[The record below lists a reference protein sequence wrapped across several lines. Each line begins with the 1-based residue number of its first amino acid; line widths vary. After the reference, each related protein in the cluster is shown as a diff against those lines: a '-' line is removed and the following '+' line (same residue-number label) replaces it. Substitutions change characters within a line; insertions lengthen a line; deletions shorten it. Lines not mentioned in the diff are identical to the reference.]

1 MKTDDLVKQYSKAI
15 SHLRTQKE
23 LDRLGLVFGAGISD
37 VFGFPSWLELIDRIA
52 CDKRVDGKR
61 LLDNAGSNTST
72 SQLLFQSYR
81 TKEYSSIG
89 DNYSAFDK
97 FNSHVQAGWHEVIH
111 DALYKD
117 VPAKTNELKTMDSY
131 LHEYLDIIRD
141 IKLTVNYNFDNTIER
156 LLSEN
161 RTEDQK
167 SKARGYRTVW
177 NSDIQLYP
185 QRGVIYHPNG
195 FLPDNTTERTSE
207 DLIFLDD
214 SFGDQLIESTSGH
227 YSTLSYY
234 YAQNTCIFIGLSL
247 EDSTLKHLL
256 RKIANTHPGHVHY
269 YVYYLED
276 TNTLDNE
283 SKNAIIDANF
293 EVYNLVTLFLNK
305 DGIKNLAKII
315 KKSDEDYEEIS
326 DLVAKDTSFKYFL
339 TGSVSVGKST
349 AVSHFRSLQ
358 THDEWLENRIDGME
372 KDPKLISKK
381 EQIEKIDKWV
391 VDQWRKKNFTLART
405 ANHGVHIIDR
415 CPLDAFAFTPVKEWT
430 KKAKFTKDGITP
442 KRSKTKLVNGTVILL
457 LGDPDAM
464 AVRALKLQK
473 KVSPAD
479 LTFRQD
485 LLKLVYGNDVAG
497 IVWLDTREKTAKK
510 VAKEISRIIHIDN
523 YTECNIQNRLSQIE
537 NGEVSADDEGCEQ

>member
-1 MKTDDLVKQYSKAI
+1 MRS
-15 SHLRTQKE
+15 QKK
-23 LDRLGLVFGAGISD
+23 LDRLGLVFGAGISN
-37 VFGFPSWLELIDRIA
+37 VFGFPSWQELIDRIA
-52 CDKRVDGKR
+52 RDKRVEGKR
-61 LLDNAGSNTST
+61 LLNKAGSNTST

-81 TKEYSSIG
+81 SKEYSSHG
-89 DNYSAFDK
+89 ADYAAFDK
-97 FNSHVQAGWHEVIH
+97 FNSHVQAGWHGVIH
-111 DALYKD
+111 NALYKD
-117 VPAKTNELKTMDSY
+117 VPTKTNDLKAKDSY
-131 LHEYLDIIRD
+131 LHEYLGIIRE

-156 LLSEN
+156 LLSED
-161 RTEDQK
+161 RSDDQK
-167 SKARGYRTVW
+167 KEARGYRTVW

-195 FLPDNTTERTSE
+195 FLPDNITERTSE

-234 YAQNTCIFIGLSL
+234 YAQNTCILIGLSL

-256 RKIANTHPGHVHY
+256 RKNSHTHPGHVHY
-269 YVYYLED
+269 YVYHLED
-276 TNTLDNE
+276 TDALDDE

-293 EVYNLVTLFLNK
+293 EVYNLVTLFLNIE
-305 DGIKNLAKII
+305 GIKNLAKIV
-315 KKSDEDYEEIS
+315 KYNDEDYEEIS
-326 DLVAKDTSFKYFL
+326 DLAAADTSFKYFL

-372 KDPKLISKK
+372 KDPKFISKK
-381 EQIEKIDKWV
+381 AQIKKIDKWV

-415 CPLDAFAFTPVKEWT
+415 CPLDAFAFTPAEEWT
-430 KKAKFTKDGITP
+430 KKAKYTKDGITP
-442 KRSKTKLVNGTVILL
+442 KSSKVKLVNGTIILL

-473 KVSPAD
+473 KVTPND
-479 LTFRQD
+479 LIHRQD
-485 LLKLVYGNDVAG
+485 LLKVVYGTDAAG
-497 IVWLDTREKTAKK
+497 IVWLDTREKSAKK
-510 VAKEISRIIHIDN
+510 VAKEISRIIHIDK
-523 YTECNIQNRLSQIE
+523 YTECNIQKRLSQIE
-537 NGEVSADDEGCEQ
+537 NGEVFADDAGSTK